1 MAEIENIGLGSPR
14 PIRRPEN
21 LAEQFDM
28 ALQVSQDEEIPKPV
42 KRPKFDAS
50 KFLDKIIDLSSPAPI
65 LRPTPIDV
73 SASAPPLRPAGT
85 GDTVVNIRLNKAN
98 ASMQNLL
105 DKIAEGEG
113 ATPEKLK
120 RQGENTSPYDM
131 VYGYKEF
138 LVPDKP
144 VSTMTLKELFA
155 FQKKLINET
164 KGTIKG
170 AKKNEGTSAVGKYQI
185 LKWTLFGK
193 GKNDTAENPGTGS
206 WADVLNLKANDKFTP
221 ALQEKIARLAL
232 KESGYNAFVEGNKT
246 QEELLK
252 GIAIRWASVADTSG
266 KNPSGQPIATTANM
280 LLPLI
285 NDVKINADGRIIKV
299 TELREK

>member
-1 MAEIENIGLGSPR
+1 
-14 PIRRPEN
+14 
-21 LAEQFDM
+21 
-28 ALQVSQDEEIPKPV
+28 
-42 KRPKFDAS
+42 
-50 KFLDKIIDLSSPAPI
+50 
-65 LRPTPIDV
+65 
-73 SASAPPLRPAGT
+73 
-85 GDTVVNIRLNKAN
+85 
-98 ASMQNLL
+98 MQNLL

-120 RQGENTSPYDM
+120 NQGENTSPYDM
-131 VYGYKEF
+131 VYGYKRF
-138 LVPDKP
+138 LVPDKR

-155 FQKKLINET
+155 FQKKLINKT

-206 WADVLNLKANDKFTP
+206 WADVLNLKASDKFTP

-299 TELREK
+299 TELKEK

>member
-1 MAEIENIGLGSPR
+1 MAEINNVGLGR
-14 PIRRPEN
+14 PIPIKRPEN
-21 LAEQFDM
+21 LAEEFDRV
-28 ALQVSQDEEIPKPV
+28 LKNNSDDNKIKPIL
-42 KRPKFDAS
+42 RPKFDAS

-65 LRPTPIDV
+65 LRPKPIDV

-120 RQGENTSPYDM
+120 NQGENTSPYDM
-131 VYGYKEF
+131 VYGYKRF
-138 LVPDKP
+138 LVPDKR

-155 FQKKLINET
+155 FQKKLINKT

-206 WADVLNLKANDKFTP
+206 WADVLNLKASDKFTP

-299 TELREK
+299 TELKEK

>member
-73 SASAPPLRPAGT
+73 SASAPPLRPEGT
-85 GDTVVNIRLNKAN
+85 GDTVVNTRLNKAN

-120 RQGENTSPYDM
+120 RQGKNTSPYDM
-131 VYGYKEF
+131 VYGYKRF

-155 FQKKLINET
+155 FQKKLINKT

-170 AKKNEGTSAVGKYQI
+170 AKKNEGTSAVGKFQI
-185 LKWTLFGK
+185 VKTNLFGE
-193 GKNDTAENPGTGS
+193 GGTPEEPTARS
-206 WADVLNLKANDKFTP
+206 WAGVLGLDEETVFTP
-221 ALQEKIARLAL
+221 EIQEKIARLAL

-266 KNPSGQPIATTANM
+266 KNPSGQPVATTANM